1 MHTHVAAM
9 ACWWRKSIAPQK
21 HAIATTAIDARDAAV
36 GNRGRRKKKATTQVM
51 LKASAGGGGK
61 GMRVARDA
69 REVAECFA
77 LATDEAKKS
86 FGDDRLLVEKFV
98 AAPRHV
104 EIQLV
109 ADAHGNVACFPEREC
124 SVQRRNQKVVEEA
137 PSPFVHQRPE
147 LRARM
152 QAEAAQLATAVGYTS
167 AGTVEMLVD
176 ATTADFYFLE
186 MNTRLQVEHPVTE
199 AVSDQDL
206 VALMLRVA
214 DGQALPSELV
224 GSVPPVGWAIE
235 SRIYAEDAASGF
247 VPSTGSLTAYA
258 NPPSSIEFFHAS
270 DVRVDAA
277 VEDGSEVGIF
287 YDPYDLQ
294 GHYQRR
300 GPSGRAL
307 CACVMRWTLM
317 SWRAWCTTCPFVGM
331 CAVMKRF

>member
-1 MHTHVAAM
+1 M
-9 ACWWRKSIAPQK
+9 
-21 HAIATTAIDARDAAV
+21 
-36 GNRGRRKKKATTQVM
+36 
-51 LKASAGGGGK
+51 
-61 GMRVARDA
+61 ARDA

-137 PSPFVHQRPE
+137 PSPFVHERPE

-199 AVSDQDL
+199 AVS
-206 VALMLRVA
+206 V
-214 DGQALPSELV
+214 
-224 GSVPPVGWAIE
+224 
-235 SRIYAEDAASGF
+235 RIWW
-247 VPSTGSLTAYA
+247 L
-258 NPPSSIEFFHAS
+258 
-270 DVRVDAA
+270 
-277 VEDGSEVGIF
+277 
-287 YDPYDLQ
+287 
-294 GHYQRR
+294 
-300 GPSGRAL
+300 
-307 CACVMRWTLM
+307 
-317 SWRAWCTTCPFVGM
+317 
-331 CAVMKRF
+331 